1 MQESLFVPIIGAR
14 VHDSNGRPMVATL
27 RYGPRRVAQPQIL
40 TEENKAEICKGFRDH
55 MVTTR
60 QYCDFT
66 ADEAKAFVLAYYGV
80 PPEEILV
87 ECQ

>member
-1 MQESLFVPIIGAR
+1 M
-14 VHDSNGRPMVATL
+14 ATL